1 MDGLKDYSSVYITVS
16 LHNLQIPKCKIEKE
30 NTHKKTAGQPGPS
43 GHFKVVRDRADCARA
58 RYVSL
63 QARAAA
69 AREVAL
75 CFTLNSLP
83 LIGKGNFSYS
93 KSGRDTK
100 HGKGKLE

>member
-1 MDGLKDYSSVYITVS
+1 MGISRLCVTEPIVLEQGVFPCKHAQRQREKS
-16 LHNLQIPKCKIEKE
+16 LFL
-30 NTHKKTAGQPGPS
+30 GS
-43 GHFKVVRDRADCARA
+43 
-58 RYVSL
+58 
-63 QARAAA
+63 
-69 AREVAL
+69 L